1 MATATFVFVLVA
13 ANVLQQVSQ
22 AIASGRVT
30 PAEGF
35 QLIVLLFPTVIPYAL
50 PMGALTGVLITFG
63 RLSAEGEITAMKAAG
78 ISLTRIARPVLI
90 GAALVALGSA
100 WLNLEAGPASEDE
113 FEVILA
119 GATKNNPANM
129 IVPGET
135 NRRFPNLMMKARDRQ
150 GEKLI
155 DFWVWELDA
164 KGQIIQSV
172 FAKEA
177 RLIYL
182 QHEQGEDILRVEL
195 KQTRM
200 ETRQPSELGTPAP
213 ASYSTAAAATLE
225 FPAGKVMPSKNGY
238 YKRLRMM
245 TGRELWAASQ
255 EGWQVPAGA
264 TPEVIAHQKMLPLV
278 QLMARLTTAVS
289 VFTLVF
295 LAIPLAVTVGRAE
308 SSVNAPLAL
317 LVALSYYALTQ
328 AAGWVKDPEWHPELL
343 VWVPNITVI
352 ILSIFLLRRAAKH

>member
-13 ANVLQQVSQ
+13 GNVLQQVSQ
-22 AIASGRVT
+22 AIASGRVSA
-30 PAEGF
+30 AEGV
-35 QLIVLLFPTVIPYAL
+35 QLILLLFPTVIPYAL
-50 PMGALTGVLITFG
+50 PMGALTGVLMTFG

-78 ISLTRIARPVLI
+78 LSLPRIAWPVLV
-90 GAALVALGSA
+90 GAGVVALGSA

-119 GATKNNPANM
+119 GATKSNPANL

-155 DFWVWELDA
+155 DFWVWELNA
-164 KGQIIQSV
+164 NGQIIQSV

-177 RLIYL
+177 HLVYL
-182 QHEQGEDILRVEL
+182 PREQGEDLLRVEL
-195 KQTRM
+195 KQARM
-200 ETRQPSELGTPAP
+200 ETRQPVADGSPAP
-213 ASYSTAAAATLE
+213 ASYSTAAAAMLE

-245 TGRELWAASQ
+245 TGTELWKASQ

-264 TPEVIAHQKMLPLV
+264 TPAQVAQQKMLPLV

-317 LVALSYYALTQ
+317 AVALSYYALTQ
-328 AAGWVKDPEWHPELL
+328 AAGWVKDPELHPEWL
-343 VWVPNITVI
+343 VWIPNVTVI
-352 ILSIFLLRRAAKH
+352 ILSIFLLRRAARH